1 MNSEQL
7 VDNKVAMNNQE
18 FNNTED
24 EIDLSELLGTLIEAK
39 WLISIIA
46 GMFLVGGVFYALIA
60 TPIYQ
65 ADAVLQIEEKS
76 GGMPGLSDFTEM
88 FPADTAASTEIEI
101 IKSRNIIGKVVDK
114 LDLTLNAT
122 PKYFPVIGKAIARRY
137 SGVGVSESNF
147 GMDNYAWGGEH
158 IQLQRLVLPEGSGGI
173 LLIAGEDQQYT
184 LIDVDGEIL
193 LTGSVGEVVIAKGI
207 EIFVSELVARVGTEF
222 NLNRSSRI
230 NVINNLQAGI
240 KISERG
246 KKTGILRISLDGD
259 NPELIVRVVDVV
271 SNLYLRQNVERMS
284 EEAESGLKFLQQ
296 QLPLIKDE
304 MEAAEIELNSYRTS
318 KSSVN
323 LTLEAQSLLNNVV
336 AIEAKLAELEV
347 KRSDLS
353 KKYTEVHPIMVT
365 LNNQEVK
372 LKEQLGKINT
382 RANSLPKTQ
391 QEILRLSRDVEVA
404 TTIYTQL
411 LNKVQ
416 ELKVA
421 KAGMVG
427 NVRII
432 DTALTAEKPIK
443 PKKSMIVLLSL
454 VLGLFLGIAVAFV
467 RRAMSKGVEDPDS
480 IEKNI
485 GIPVYANV
493 PLSIKQALFD
503 KDVAAGKAKHT
514 ILCEHDSKDQAIEGL
529 RSLRTNLHFALLE
542 AKNNIVMITGPAPG
556 VGKSFVSTN
565 FAHVVAQANQKVLLI
580 DADMRKGHINKEYDI
595 TRGPGLSEL
604 ITGEVD
610 KAVAVRSSG
619 FENVDVLTTGNM
631 PPNPSELLMHENFEK
646 YLSEFSKDYD
656 LVLIDTP
663 PLLAVTDAAVIG
675 RLCGTTFVLLRYGVH
690 SMAEI
695 QAVIK
700 RLRQNSIEP
709 RGFVFNAL
717 QPRKGYGKYGYGK
730 YGYGKY
736 GYGKY
741 GNYNY
746 EYK

>member
-1 MNSEQL
+1 MANEASTTGNTL
-7 VDNKVAMNNQE
+7 NNNQG
-18 FNNTED
+18 FDQSED
-24 EIDLSELLGTLIEAK
+24 EIDLSELIGTLIEAK

-46 GMFLVGGVFYALIA
+46 GLFLVAGVFYALVA

-76 GGMPGLSDFTEM
+76 GGMPGLGDLSDMLTTD
-88 FPADTAASTEIEI
+88 ALAATEIEI
-101 IKSRNIIGKVVDK
+101 IKSRNIIGKAVDK
-114 LDLTLNAT
+114 LNLTINAQ
-122 PKYFPVIGKAIARRY
+122 PDYLPIIGAAIARRH
-137 SGVGVSESNF
+137 SGAEVSS
-147 GMDNYAWGGEH
+147 GMGSYAWGGER
-158 IQLQRLVLPEGSGGI
+158 IQLQRLVLPSYLSKGVV
-173 LLIAGEDQQYT
+173 LTAGEGQQYT
-184 LIDVDGEIL
+184 LTDIDGEAL
-193 LTGSVGEVVIAKGI
+193 LTGSVGEVASGNGVEVFI
-207 EIFVSELVARVGTEF
+207 SELVAREGAEF
-222 NLNRSSRI
+222 NLSQSSRI
-230 NVINNLQAGI
+230 KAINNLQGKI
-240 KISERG
+240 KVSEKG
-246 KKTGILRISLDGD
+246 KKTGILRISLDGED
-259 NPELIVRVVDVV
+259 PVLISRIIDSVA
-271 SNLYLRQNVERMS
+271 NLYLRQNVERMS
-284 EEAESGLKFLQQ
+284 EEAESGLKFLQK

-304 MEAAEIELNSYRTS
+304 MEAAEMELNSYRMS
-318 KSSVN
+318 KSSVD
-323 LTLEAQSLLNNVV
+323 LTLEAQSLLDRIIT
-336 AIEAKLAELEV
+336 IEAQLAELEV
-347 KRSDLS
+347 KRADIS
-353 KKYTEVHPIMVT
+353 KKYTDVHPIMIT
-365 LNNQEVK
+365 LVNHEAK
-372 LKEQLGKINT
+372 LKEQLEKINSK
-382 RANSLPKTQ
+382 AHGLPKTQ
-391 QEILRLSRDVEVA
+391 QEVLRLSRDVEVA

-411 LNKVQ
+411 LNMVQ

-421 KAGMVG
+421 KAGTVG

-443 PKKSMIVLLSL
+443 PKKTMIVLLSL
-454 VLGLFLGIAVAFV
+454 VLGIFLGVAVAFV

-485 GIPVYANV
+485 GIPVYANI
-493 PLSIKQALFD
+493 PLSIKQVLLD
-503 KDVAAGKAKHT
+503 KDIAAGKAKHAM
-514 ILCEHDSKDQAIEGL
+514 LCEHDPKDQAIEGL

-565 FAHVVAQANQKVLLI
+565 FAHVIAQANQKVLLI
-580 DADMRKGHINKEYDI
+580 DADMRKGHINKEYDM
-595 TRGPGLSEL
+595 TRSPGLSEL

-610 KAVAVRSSG
+610 KKTAVRNTG
-619 FENVDVLTTGNM
+619 FENVDVITTGNM
-631 PPNPSELLMHENFEK
+631 PPNPSELLMHANFEK

-695 QAVIK
+695 HAVTK

-730 YGYGKY
+730 YG
-736 GYGKY
+736 
-741 GNYNY
+741 NYNY

>member
-1 MNSEQL
+1 MANEASTTGNTL
-7 VDNKVAMNNQE
+7 NNNQG
-18 FNNTED
+18 FDQSED
-24 EIDLSELLGTLIEAK
+24 EIDLSELIGTLIEAK

-46 GMFLVGGVFYALIA
+46 GLFLVAGVFYALVA

-76 GGMPGLSDFTEM
+76 GGMPGLGDLSDMLATD
-88 FPADTAASTEIEI
+88 ALAATEIEI
-101 IKSRNIIGKVVDK
+101 IKSRNIIGKAVDK
-114 LDLTLNAT
+114 LNLTINAQ
-122 PKYFPVIGKAIARRY
+122 PDYLPIIGAAIARRY
-137 SGVGVSESNF
+137 SGAEVSS
-147 GMDNYAWGGEH
+147 GMGGYAWGGER
-158 IQLQRLVLPEGSGGI
+158 IQLQRLVLPSY
-173 LLIAGEDQQYT
+173 LIEDGVVLVTGKDQQYT
-184 LIDVDGEIL
+184 LTDIDGEAL
-193 LTGSVGEVVIAKGI
+193 LTGSVGEVASTNGV
-207 EIFVSELVARVGTEF
+207 EVFVSELVAREGAEF
-222 NLNRSSRI
+222 NLSQSSRI
-230 NVINNLQAGI
+230 EAINDLKEEI
-240 KISERG
+240 KVSEKG
-246 KKTGILRISLDGD
+246 KKTGILRISLDGED
-259 NPELIVRVVDVV
+259 PALISRIIDSVA
-271 SNLYLRQNVERMS
+271 NLYLRQNVERMS
-284 EEAESGLKFLQQ
+284 EEAESGLKFLQK

-304 MEAAEIELNSYRTS
+304 MEAAEIELNSYRMS
-318 KSSVN
+318 KSSVD
-323 LTLEAQSLLNNVV
+323 LTLEAQSLLERIIT
-336 AIEAKLAELEV
+336 IEAQLAELEV
-347 KRSDLS
+347 KRADIS
-353 KKYTEVHPIMVT
+353 KKYTNVHPIMIT
-365 LNNQEVK
+365 LVNHEAK
-372 LKEQLGKINT
+372 LKEQLEKINS
-382 RANSLPKTQ
+382 RAHGLPKTQ

-421 KAGMVG
+421 KAGTVG

-443 PKKSMIVLLSL
+443 PKKAMIVLLSL
-454 VLGLFLGIAVAFV
+454 VLGIFLGIAVAFV
-467 RRAMSKGVEDPDS
+467 RRAMNKGVEDPDS

-485 GIPVYANV
+485 GIPVYANI
-493 PLSIKQALFD
+493 PLSIKQALLD
-503 KDVAAGKAKHT
+503 KDVAAGKAKHA
-514 ILCEHDSKDQAIEGL
+514 ILCEHDPKDQAIEGL

-565 FAHVVAQANQKVLLI
+565 FAHTIAQSEQRVLLI
-580 DADMRKGHINKEYDI
+580 DADMRKGHINKEYDM
-595 TRGPGLSEL
+595 TRSPGLSEL

-610 KAVAVRSSG
+610 IKSAVRNTG

-646 YLSEFSKDYD
+646 YLGEFSKDYD
-656 LVLIDTP
+656 LILIDTP

-695 QAVIK
+695 HAVTK

-736 GYGKY
+736 G
-741 GNYNY
+741 NYNY

>member
-1 MNSEQL
+1 MANEASTTG
-7 VDNKVAMNNQE
+7 NTINNNQG
-18 FNNTED
+18 FDQSED
-24 EIDLSELLGTLIEAK
+24 EIDLSELIGTLIEAK

-46 GMFLVGGVFYALIA
+46 GVFLVAGVFYALVA

-76 GGMPGLSDFTEM
+76 GGMPGLGDLSDMLTTD
-88 FPADTAASTEIEI
+88 ALAATEIEI
-101 IKSRNIIGKVVDK
+101 IKSRNIIGKAVDK
-114 LDLTLNAT
+114 LNLTINAQ
-122 PKYFPVIGKAIARRY
+122 PDYLPIIGAAIARRH
-137 SGVGVSESNF
+137 SGAEVSS
-147 GMDNYAWGGEH
+147 GMGSYAWGGER
-158 IQLQRLVLPEGSGGI
+158 IQLQRLVLPSYLSKGVV
-173 LLIAGEDQQYT
+173 LTAGEGQQYT
-184 LIDVDGEIL
+184 LTDIDGEAL
-193 LTGSVGEVVIAKGI
+193 LTGSVGEVASTNGI
-207 EIFVSELVARVGTEF
+207 EVFVSELVAREGAEF
-222 NLNRSSRI
+222 NLSQSSRI
-230 NVINNLQAGI
+230 KAINNLQGKI
-240 KISERG
+240 KVSEKG
-246 KKTGILRISLDGD
+246 KKTGILRISLDGED
-259 NPELIVRVVDVV
+259 PALISRIIDSVA
-271 SNLYLRQNVERMS
+271 NLYLRQNVERMS
-284 EEAESGLKFLQQ
+284 EEAESGLKFLQK

-304 MEAAEIELNSYRTS
+304 MEAAEIELNSYRMS
-318 KSSVN
+318 KSSVD
-323 LTLEAQSLLNNVV
+323 LTLEAQSLLERIIT
-336 AIEAKLAELEV
+336 IEAQLAELEV
-347 KRSDLS
+347 KRADIS
-353 KKYTEVHPIMVT
+353 KKYTDVHPIMIT
-365 LNNQEVK
+365 LVNHEAK
-372 LKEQLGKINT
+372 LKEQLEKINS
-382 RANSLPKTQ
+382 RAHGLPKTQ

-421 KAGMVG
+421 KAGTVG

-443 PKKSMIVLLSL
+443 PKKAMIVLLSL
-454 VLGLFLGIAVAFV
+454 VLGIFLGVMVAFV
-467 RRAMSKGVEDPDS
+467 RRAMNKGVEDPDS

-485 GIPVYANV
+485 GIPVYANI
-493 PLSIKQALFD
+493 PLSIKQALLD
-503 KDVAAGKAKHT
+503 KDVAAGKAKHAM
-514 ILCEHDSKDQAIEGL
+514 LCEHDPKDQAIEGL

-565 FAHVVAQANQKVLLI
+565 FVHVIAQANQKVLLI
-580 DADMRKGHINKEYDI
+580 DADMRKGHINKEYDMA
-595 TRGPGLSEL
+595 RSPGLSEL

-610 KAVAVRSSG
+610 KKTAVRNTG
-619 FENVDVLTTGNM
+619 FENVDVITTGNM
-631 PPNPSELLMHENFEK
+631 PPNPSELLMHANFEK

-695 QAVIK
+695 HAVTK

-730 YGYGKY
+730 YG
-736 GYGKY
+736 
-741 GNYNY
+741 NYNY

>member
-1 MNSEQL
+1 MANEASTTGNTL
-7 VDNKVAMNNQE
+7 NNNQG
-18 FNNTED
+18 FDQSED
-24 EIDLSELLGTLIEAK
+24 EIDLSELIGTLIEAK

-46 GMFLVGGVFYALIA
+46 GLFLVAGVFYALVA

-76 GGMPGLSDFTEM
+76 GGMPGLGDLSDMLATD
-88 FPADTAASTEIEI
+88 ALAATEIEI
-101 IKSRNIIGKVVDK
+101 IKSRNIIGKAVDK
-114 LDLTLNAT
+114 LNLTINAQ
-122 PKYFPVIGKAIARRY
+122 PDYLPIIGAAIARRH
-137 SGVGVSESNF
+137 SGAEVSS
-147 GMDNYAWGGEH
+147 GMGSYAWGGER
-158 IQLQRLVLPEGSGGI
+158 IQLKRLVLSSY
-173 LLIAGEDQQYT
+173 LIEDGVVLVTGKDQQYT
-184 LIDVDGEIL
+184 LTGIDGEAL
-193 LTGSVGEVVIAKGI
+193 LTGSVGEVASGNGVEVFI
-207 EIFVSELVARVGTEF
+207 SELVAREGAEF
-222 NLNRSSRI
+222 NLSQSSRI
-230 NVINNLQAGI
+230 KAINNLQGKI
-240 KISERG
+240 KVSEKG
-246 KKTGILRISLDGD
+246 KKTGILRISLDGED
-259 NPELIVRVVDVV
+259 PALISRIIDSVA
-271 SNLYLRQNVERMS
+271 NLYLRQNVERMS
-284 EEAESGLKFLQQ
+284 EEAESGLKFLQK

-304 MEAAEIELNSYRTS
+304 MEAAEIELNSYRMS
-318 KSSVN
+318 KSSVD
-323 LTLEAQSLLNNVV
+323 LTLEAQSLLDRIIT
-336 AIEAKLAELEV
+336 IEAQLAELEV
-347 KRSDLS
+347 KRADIS
-353 KKYTEVHPIMVT
+353 KKYTDVHPIMIT
-365 LNNQEVK
+365 LVNHETK
-372 LKEQLGKINT
+372 LKEQLEKINSK
-382 RANSLPKTQ
+382 AHGLPKTQ
-391 QEILRLSRDVEVA
+391 QEVLRLSRDVEVA

-411 LNKVQ
+411 LNMVQ

-421 KAGMVG
+421 KAGTVG

-443 PKKSMIVLLSL
+443 PKKAMIVLLSL
-454 VLGLFLGIAVAFV
+454 VLGIFLGVMVAFV
-467 RRAMSKGVEDPDS
+467 RRAMNKGVEDPDS

-485 GIPVYANV
+485 GIPVYANI
-493 PLSIKQALFD
+493 PLSIKQALLD
-503 KDVAAGKAKHT
+503 KDVAAGKAKQA
-514 ILCEHDSKDQAIEGL
+514 ILCEHDPKDQAIEGL

-565 FAHVVAQANQKVLLI
+565 FAHTIAQSEQRVLLI
-580 DADMRKGHINKEYDI
+580 DADMRKGHINKEYDM
-595 TRGPGLSEL
+595 TRSPGLSEL

-610 KAVAVRSSG
+610 IKSAVRNTG

-646 YLSEFSKDYD
+646 YLGEFSKDYD

-695 QAVIK
+695 HAVTK

-736 GYGKY
+736 G
-741 GNYNY
+741 NYNY

>member
-1 MNSEQL
+1 MANEVSATS
-7 VDNKVAMNNQE
+7 NTINNNQG
-18 FNNTED
+18 FDQSED
-24 EIDLSELLGTLIEAK
+24 EIDLSELIGTLIEAK

-46 GMFLVGGVFYALIA
+46 GVFLVAGVFYALVA

-76 GGMPGLSDFTEM
+76 GGMPGLGDLSDMLTTD
-88 FPADTAASTEIEI
+88 ALAATEIEI
-101 IKSRNIIGKVVDK
+101 IKSRNIIGKAVDK
-114 LDLTLNAT
+114 LNLTINAQ
-122 PKYFPVIGKAIARRY
+122 PDYLPIIGAAIARRH
-137 SGVGVSESNF
+137 SGAEVSS
-147 GMDNYAWGGEH
+147 GMGGYAWGGER
-158 IQLQRLVLPEGSGGI
+158 IQLQRLVLPSY
-173 LLIAGEDQQYT
+173 LIEDGVVLVTGKGQQYT
-184 LIDVDGEIL
+184 LTDIDGEAL
-193 LTGSVGEVVIAKGI
+193 LTGGVGEVASANGV
-207 EIFVSELVARVGTEF
+207 EVFVSELVAREGTEF
-222 NLNRSSRI
+222 NLSQSSRI
-230 NVINNLQAGI
+230 EAINDLQEEI
-240 KISERG
+240 KVSEKG
-246 KKTGILRISLDGD
+246 KKTGILRISLDGED
-259 NPELIVRVVDVV
+259 PALISRIIDSVA
-271 SNLYLRQNVERMS
+271 NLYLRQNVERMS
-284 EEAESGLKFLQQ
+284 EEAESGLKFLQR

-304 MEAAEIELNSYRTS
+304 MEAAEIELNSYRMS
-318 KSSVN
+318 KSSVD
-323 LTLEAQSLLNNVV
+323 LTLEAQSLLDRIIT
-336 AIEAKLAELEV
+336 IEGQLAELEV
-347 KRSDLS
+347 KRADIS
-353 KKYTEVHPIMVT
+353 KKYTDVHPIMIT
-365 LNNQEVK
+365 LVNHEDK
-372 LKEQLGKINT
+372 LKEQLEKINS
-382 RANSLPKTQ
+382 RAHGLPKTQ
-391 QEILRLSRDVEVA
+391 QEVLRLSRDVEVA

-421 KAGMVG
+421 KAGTVG

-432 DTALTAEKPIK
+432 DTALTAQKPIK
-443 PKKSMIVLLSL
+443 PKKVMIVLLSL
-454 VLGLFLGIAVAFV
+454 VLGIFLGVAVAFV
-467 RRAMSKGVEDPDS
+467 RRAMNKGVEDPDS

-485 GIPVYANV
+485 GIPVYANI
-493 PLSIKQALFD
+493 PLSIKQVLLD
-503 KDVAAGKAKHT
+503 KDVADGKTKHT
-514 ILCEHDSKDQAIEGL
+514 ILCEHDPKDQAIEGL

-565 FAHVVAQANQKVLLI
+565 FAHTIAQSGQRVLLI
-580 DADMRKGHINKEYDI
+580 DADMRKGHINKEYDM
-595 TRGPGLSEL
+595 TRSPGLSEL
-604 ITGEVD
+604 ITEEAD
-610 KAVAVRSSG
+610 KKIAVRNTG

-646 YLSEFSKDYD
+646 YLGEFSKDYD

-695 QAVIK
+695 HAVTK

-736 GYGKY
+736 G
-741 GNYNY
+741 NYNY

>member
-1 MNSEQL
+1 MANEASTTGNTL
-7 VDNKVAMNNQE
+7 NNNQG
-18 FNNTED
+18 FDQSED
-24 EIDLSELLGTLIEAK
+24 EIDLSELIGTLIEAK

-46 GMFLVGGVFYALIA
+46 GLFLVAGVFYALVA

-76 GGMPGLSDFTEM
+76 GGMPGLGDLSDMLATD
-88 FPADTAASTEIEI
+88 ALAATEIEI
-101 IKSRNIIGKVVDK
+101 IKSRNIIGKAVDK
-114 LDLTLNAT
+114 LNLTINAQ
-122 PKYFPVIGKAIARRY
+122 PDYLPIIGAAIARRH
-137 SGVGVSESNF
+137 SGAEVSS
-147 GMDNYAWGGEH
+147 GMGSYAWGGER
-158 IQLQRLVLPEGSGGI
+158 IQLKRLVLSSY
-173 LLIAGEDQQYT
+173 LIEDGVVLVTGKDQQYT
-184 LIDVDGEIL
+184 LTGIDGEAL
-193 LTGSVGEVVIAKGI
+193 LTGSVGEVASGNGVEVFI
-207 EIFVSELVARVGTEF
+207 SELVAREGVEF
-222 NLNRSSRI
+222 NLRQSSRI
-230 NVINNLQAGI
+230 KAINNLQEEI
-240 KISERG
+240 KVSEKG
-246 KKTGILRISLDGD
+246 KKTGILRISLDGED
-259 NPELIVRVVDVV
+259 PALISRIIDSVA
-271 SNLYLRQNVERMS
+271 NLYLRQNVERMS
-284 EEAESGLKFLQQ
+284 EEAESGLKFLQK

-304 MEAAEIELNSYRTS
+304 MEAAEIELNSYRMS
-318 KSSVN
+318 KSSVD
-323 LTLEAQSLLNNVV
+323 LTLEAQSLLDRIIT
-336 AIEAKLAELEV
+336 IEAQLAELEV
-347 KRSDLS
+347 KRADIS
-353 KKYTEVHPIMVT
+353 KKYTNVHPIMIT
-365 LNNQEVK
+365 LVNHEAK
-372 LKEQLGKINT
+372 LKEQLEKINS
-382 RANSLPKTQ
+382 RAHGLPKTQ

-421 KAGMVG
+421 KAGTVG

-443 PKKSMIVLLSL
+443 PKKAMIVLLSL
-454 VLGLFLGIAVAFV
+454 VLGIFLGIAVAFV
-467 RRAMSKGVEDPDS
+467 RRAMNKGVEDPDS

-485 GIPVYANV
+485 GIPVYANI
-493 PLSIKQALFD
+493 PLSIKQALLD
-503 KDVAAGKAKHT
+503 KDVAAGKAKHA
-514 ILCEHDSKDQAIEGL
+514 ILCEHDPKDQAIEGL

-565 FAHVVAQANQKVLLI
+565 FAHTIAQSEQRVLLI
-580 DADMRKGHINKEYDI
+580 DADMRKGHINKEYDM
-595 TRGPGLSEL
+595 TRSPGLSEL

-610 KAVAVRSSG
+610 IKSAVRNTG

-646 YLSEFSKDYD
+646 YLGEFSKDYD

-695 QAVIK
+695 HAVTK

-736 GYGKY
+736 G
-741 GNYNY
+741 NYNY

>member
-1 MNSEQL
+1 MANEASTTGNTL
-7 VDNKVAMNNQE
+7 NNNQG
-18 FNNTED
+18 FDQSED
-24 EIDLSELLGTLIEAK
+24 EIDLSELIGTLIEAK

-46 GMFLVGGVFYALIA
+46 GVFLVAGVFYALVA

-76 GGMPGLSDFTEM
+76 GGMPGLGDLSDMLATD
-88 FPADTAASTEIEI
+88 ALAATEIEI
-101 IKSRNIIGKVVDK
+101 IKSRNIIGKAVDK
-114 LDLTLNAT
+114 LNLTINAQ
-122 PKYFPVIGKAIARRY
+122 PDYLPIIGAAIARQH
-137 SGVGVSESNF
+137 SGAEVSP
-147 GMDNYAWGGEH
+147 GMGSYARGGER
-158 IQLQRLVLPEGSGGI
+158 IQLKRLVLSSY
-173 LLIAGEDQQYT
+173 LIEDGVVLVTGKDQQYT
-184 LIDVDGEIL
+184 LTDIDGEIL
-193 LTGSVGEVVIAKGI
+193 LTGGVGEVASGNGVEVFI
-207 EIFVSELVARVGTEF
+207 SELVAREGVEF
-222 NLNRSSRI
+222 NLNQISRI
-230 NVINNLQAGI
+230 EAINDLQEEI
-240 KISERG
+240 KVSEKG
-246 KKTGILRISLDGD
+246 KKTGILRISLDGED
-259 NPELIVRVVDVV
+259 PALISRIIDSVA
-271 SNLYLRQNVERMS
+271 NLYLRQNVERMS
-284 EEAESGLKFLQQ
+284 EEAESGLKFLQK

-304 MEAAEIELNSYRTS
+304 MEAAEIELNSYRMS
-318 KSSVN
+318 KSSVD
-323 LTLEAQSLLNNVV
+323 LTLEAQSLLDRIIT
-336 AIEAKLAELEV
+336 IEAQLAELEV
-347 KRSDLS
+347 KRADIS
-353 KKYTEVHPIMVT
+353 KKYTDVHPIMIT
-365 LNNQEVK
+365 LVNHEAK
-372 LKEQLGKINT
+372 LKEQLEKINS
-382 RANSLPKTQ
+382 RAHGLPKTQ

-421 KAGMVG
+421 KAGTVG

-443 PKKSMIVLLSL
+443 PKKAMIVLLSL
-454 VLGLFLGIAVAFV
+454 VLGIFLGIAVAFV
-467 RRAMSKGVEDPDS
+467 RRAMNKGVEDPDS

-485 GIPVYANV
+485 GIPVYANI
-493 PLSIKQALFD
+493 PLSIKQALLD

-514 ILCEHDSKDQAIEGL
+514 ILCEHDPKDQAIEGL

-565 FAHVVAQANQKVLLI
+565 FAHTIAQSEQRVLLI
-580 DADMRKGHINKEYDI
+580 DADMRKGHINKEYDM
-595 TRGPGLSEL
+595 TRSPGLSEL

-610 KAVAVRSSG
+610 IKSAVRNTG

-646 YLSEFSKDYD
+646 YLGEFSKDYD

-695 QAVIK
+695 HAVTK

-730 YGYGKY
+730 YG
-736 GYGKY
+736 
-741 GNYNY
+741 NYNY

>member
-619 FENVDVLTTGNM
+619 FENVDVLTSGNM

-695 QAVIK
+695 QAVTK

-736 GYGKY
+736 G
-741 GNYNY
+741 NYNY

>member
-1 MNSEQL
+1 MSNEQL
-7 VDNKVAMNNQE
+7 VDDKVAMNNQV
-18 FNNTED
+18 FSGAED

-46 GMFLVGGVFYALIA
+46 GVFLVGGVFYALIA

-65 ADAVLQIEEKS
+65 ADAILQIEEKS
-76 GGMPGLSDFTEM
+76 GGMPGLGDLSDMLTT
-88 FPADTAASTEIEI
+88 DTLAATEIEI
-101 IKSRNIIGKVVDK
+101 IKSRNIIGKAVDK
-114 LDLTLNAT
+114 LNLTLEAN
-122 PKYFPVIGKAIARRY
+122 PDYLPIIGKAIARRH
-137 SGVGVSESNF
+137 SGAGVAESSF
-147 GMDNYAWGGEH
+147 GMDSYAWGGER
-158 IQLQRLVLPEGSGGI
+158 IQLQRLVLPSYLSEDGVV
-173 LLIAGEDQQYT
+173 LIAGEGQQYT
-184 LIDVDGEIL
+184 LTAIDGEAL
-193 LTGSVGEVVIAKGI
+193 LSGKVGEVVSANGVELFI
-207 EIFVSELVARVGTEF
+207 SELVARVGTEF
-222 NLNRSSRI
+222 NLNQSSRI
-230 NVINNLQAGI
+230 KAINDLQKGI

-259 NPELIVRVVDVV
+259 NPKLIARVVDMV
-271 SNLYLRQNVERMS
+271 SSLYLRQNVERMS
-284 EEAESGLKFLQQ
+284 EEAESGLEFLQQ

-318 KSSVN
+318 KSSVD
-323 LTLEAQSLLNNVV
+323 LTLEAQSLLNKVV
-336 AIEAKLAELEV
+336 TIETQLAELEV
-347 KRSDLS
+347 KLSDLS
-353 KKYTEVHPIMVT
+353 NKYTEAHPIMMT
-365 LNNQEVK
+365 LSNQEAK
-372 LKEQLGKINT
+372 LKEQLEQINIK
-382 RANSLPKTQ
+382 AHGLPKTQ

-421 KAGMVG
+421 KAGTVG

-443 PKKSMIVLLSL
+443 PKKAMIVLLSL

-467 RRAMSKGVEDPDS
+467 RRAMNKGVEDPDA
-480 IEKNI
+480 IEKNV
-485 GIPVYANV
+485 GIPVYANI
-493 PLSIKQALFD
+493 PLSIKQALLD

-529 RSLRTNLHFALLE
+529 RSLRTNLHFALIE

-580 DADMRKGHINKEYDI
+580 DADMRKGHINKEYDM
-595 TRGPGLSEL
+595 TRSPGLSEL
-604 ITGEVD
+604 ITGEVN
-610 KAVAVRSSG
+610 KETAVRNSG
-619 FENVDVLTTGNM
+619 FENVDILTTGNL

-646 YLSEFSKDYD
+646 YLGEFSKDYD
-656 LVLIDTP
+656 LILIDTP

-695 QAVIK
+695 QAVTK

-717 QPRKGYGKYGYGK
+717 QARKGYGKYGYGK
-730 YGYGKY
+730 YGS
-736 GYGKY
+736 
-741 GNYNY
+741 YNY

>member
-1 MNSEQL
+1 MANEASTTGNTL
-7 VDNKVAMNNQE
+7 NNNQG
-18 FNNTED
+18 FDQSED
-24 EIDLSELLGTLIEAK
+24 EIDLSELIGTLIEAK

-46 GMFLVGGVFYALIA
+46 GLFLVAGVFYALVA

-76 GGMPGLSDFTEM
+76 GGMPGLGDLSDMLATD
-88 FPADTAASTEIEI
+88 ALAATEIEI
-101 IKSRNIIGKVVDK
+101 IKSRNIIGKAVDK
-114 LDLTLNAT
+114 LNLTINAQ
-122 PKYFPVIGKAIARRY
+122 PDYLPIIGAAIARRH
-137 SGVGVSESNF
+137 SGAEVSS
-147 GMDNYAWGGEH
+147 GMGSYAWGGER
-158 IQLQRLVLPEGSGGI
+158 IQLKRLVLSSY
-173 LLIAGEDQQYT
+173 LIEDGVVLVTGKDQQYT
-184 LIDVDGEIL
+184 LTGIDGEAL
-193 LTGSVGEVVIAKGI
+193 LTGSVGEVASGNGVEVFI
-207 EIFVSELVARVGTEF
+207 SELVAREGVEF
-222 NLNRSSRI
+222 NLNQISRI
-230 NVINNLQAGI
+230 EAINDLQEEI
-240 KISERG
+240 KVSEKG
-246 KKTGILRISLDGD
+246 KKTGILRISLDGED
-259 NPELIVRVVDVV
+259 PALISRIIDSVA
-271 SNLYLRQNVERMS
+271 NLYLRQNVERMS
-284 EEAESGLKFLQQ
+284 EEAESGLKFLQR

-304 MEAAEIELNSYRTS
+304 MEAAEIELNSYRMS
-318 KSSVN
+318 KSSVD
-323 LTLEAQSLLNNVV
+323 LTLEAQSLLDRIIT
-336 AIEAKLAELEV
+336 IEAQLAELEV
-347 KRSDLS
+347 KRADIS
-353 KKYTEVHPIMVT
+353 KKYTDVHPIMIT
-365 LNNQEVK
+365 LVNHEAK
-372 LKEQLGKINT
+372 LKEQLEKINS
-382 RANSLPKTQ
+382 RAHGLPKTQ

-421 KAGMVG
+421 KAGTVG

-443 PKKSMIVLLSL
+443 PKKAMIVLLSL
-454 VLGLFLGIAVAFV
+454 VLGIFLGIAVAFV
-467 RRAMSKGVEDPDS
+467 RRAMNKGVEDPDS

-485 GIPVYANV
+485 GIPVYANI
-493 PLSIKQALFD
+493 PLSIKQALLD

-514 ILCEHDSKDQAIEGL
+514 ILCEHDPKDQAIEGL

-565 FAHVVAQANQKVLLI
+565 FAHTIAQSEQRVLLI
-580 DADMRKGHINKEYDI
+580 DADMRKGHINKEYDM
-595 TRGPGLSEL
+595 TRSPGLSEL

-610 KAVAVRSSG
+610 IKSAVRNTG

-646 YLSEFSKDYD
+646 YLGEFSKDYD

-695 QAVIK
+695 HAVTK

-736 GYGKY
+736 G
-741 GNYNY
+741 NYNY

>member
-1 MNSEQL
+1 MANEVSATS
-7 VDNKVAMNNQE
+7 NTINNNQG
-18 FNNTED
+18 FDQSED
-24 EIDLSELLGTLIEAK
+24 EIDLSELIGTLIEAK

-46 GMFLVGGVFYALIA
+46 GVFLVAGVFYALVA

-76 GGMPGLSDFTEM
+76 GGMPGLGDLSDMLTT
-88 FPADTAASTEIEI
+88 DTLAATEIEI
-101 IKSRNIIGKVVDK
+101 IKSRNIIGKAVDN
-114 LDLTLNAT
+114 LNLTLKAS
-122 PKYFPVIGKAIARRY
+122 PDYLPIIGKAIARRH
-137 SGVGVSESNF
+137 SGAGVAESSF
-147 GMDNYAWGGEH
+147 GMGGYAWGGER
-158 IQLQRLVLPEGSGGI
+158 IQLQRLVLPSYLREDGVV
-173 LLIAGEDQQYT
+173 LIAGEDQQYT
-184 LIDVDGEIL
+184 LTAIDGEVL
-193 LTGSVGEVVIAKGI
+193 LTGKVGEVVSTKGV
-207 EIFVSELVARVGTEF
+207 EVFVSELVARVDTKF
-222 NLNRSSRI
+222 NLNQSSRI
-230 NVINNLQAGI
+230 KAINDLQKDI
-240 KISERG
+240 SISERG

-259 NPELIVRVVDVV
+259 NPELIVRIVDTV
-271 SNLYLRQNVERMS
+271 SGLYLRQNVERMS
-284 EEAESGLKFLQQ
+284 EEAESGLKFLQE

-318 KSSVN
+318 KSSVD
-323 LTLEAQSLLNNVV
+323 LTLEAQSLLNKVV
-336 AIEAKLAELEV
+336 TIETQLAGLEV

-353 KKYTEVHPIMVT
+353 KKYTEAHPIMMT
-365 LNNQEVK
+365 LSNQEAK
-372 LKEQLGKINT
+372 LKEQLEQINT
-382 RANSLPKTQ
+382 KAHGLPKTQ

-421 KAGMVG
+421 KAGTVG

-443 PKKSMIVLLSL
+443 PKKAMIVLLSL

-467 RRAMSKGVEDPDS
+467 RRAMNKGVEDPDA

-493 PLSIKQALFD
+493 PLSVKQALLD
-503 KDVAAGKAKHT
+503 KDVAAGKAKHAV
-514 ILCEHDSKDQAIEGL
+514 LCEHDSKDQAIEGL

-580 DADMRKGHINKEYDI
+580 DADLRKGHINKEYDM

-604 ITGEVD
+604 IIGEID
-610 KAVAVRSSG
+610 KATAVRSSG
-619 FENVDVLTTGNM
+619 FENVDVLTTGDL

-646 YLSEFSKDYD
+646 YLGEFSKDYD

-663 PLLAVTDAAVIG
+663 PLLAVTDAAVVG

-695 QAVIK
+695 QAVTK

-736 GYGKY
+736 G
-741 GNYNY
+741 NYNY

>member
-1 MNSEQL
+1 MANEASTTGNTL
-7 VDNKVAMNNQE
+7 NNNQG
-18 FNNTED
+18 FDQSED
-24 EIDLSELLGTLIEAK
+24 EIDLSELIGTLIEAK

-46 GMFLVGGVFYALIA
+46 GLFLVAGVFYALVA

-76 GGMPGLSDFTEM
+76 GGMPGLGDLSDMLATD
-88 FPADTAASTEIEI
+88 ALAATEIEI
-101 IKSRNIIGKVVDK
+101 IKSRNIIGKAVDK
-114 LDLTLNAT
+114 LNLTINAQ
-122 PKYFPVIGKAIARRY
+122 PDYLPIIGAAIARRH
-137 SGVGVSESNF
+137 SGAEVSS
-147 GMDNYAWGGEH
+147 GMGSYAWGGER
-158 IQLQRLVLPEGSGGI
+158 IQLKRLVLSSY
-173 LLIAGEDQQYT
+173 LIEDGVVLVTGKDQQYT
-184 LIDVDGEIL
+184 LTGIDGEAL
-193 LTGSVGEVVIAKGI
+193 LTGSVGEVASGNGVEVFI
-207 EIFVSELVARVGTEF
+207 SELVAREGVEF
-222 NLNRSSRI
+222 NLRQSSRI
-230 NVINNLQAGI
+230 KAINNLQEEI
-240 KISERG
+240 KVSEKG
-246 KKTGILRISLDGD
+246 KKTGILRISLDGED
-259 NPELIVRVVDVV
+259 PALISRIIDSVA
-271 SNLYLRQNVERMS
+271 NLYLRQNVERMS
-284 EEAESGLKFLQQ
+284 EEAESGLKFLQK

-304 MEAAEIELNSYRTS
+304 MEAAEIELNSYRMS
-318 KSSVN
+318 KSSVD
-323 LTLEAQSLLNNVV
+323 LTLEAQSLLDRIIT
-336 AIEAKLAELEV
+336 IEAQLAELEV
-347 KRSDLS
+347 KRADIS
-353 KKYTEVHPIMVT
+353 KKYTDVHPIMIT
-365 LNNQEVK
+365 LVNHEAK
-372 LKEQLGKINT
+372 LKEQLEKINS
-382 RANSLPKTQ
+382 RAHGLPKTQ

-421 KAGMVG
+421 KAGTVG

-443 PKKSMIVLLSL
+443 PKKAMIVLLSL
-454 VLGLFLGIAVAFV
+454 VLGIFLGIAVAFV
-467 RRAMSKGVEDPDS
+467 RRAMNKGVEDPDS

-485 GIPVYANV
+485 GIPVYANI
-493 PLSIKQALFD
+493 PLSIKQALLD
-503 KDVAAGKAKHT
+503 KDVAAGKAKHA
-514 ILCEHDSKDQAIEGL
+514 ILCEHDPKDQAIEGL

-565 FAHVVAQANQKVLLI
+565 FAHTIAQSEQRVLLI
-580 DADMRKGHINKEYDI
+580 DADMRKGHINKEYDM
-595 TRGPGLSEL
+595 TRSPGLSEL

-610 KAVAVRSSG
+610 IKSAVRNTG

-646 YLSEFSKDYD
+646 YLGEFSKDYD

-695 QAVIK
+695 HAVTK

-730 YGYGKY
+730 YG
-736 GYGKY
+736 
-741 GNYNY
+741 NYNY

>member
-1 MNSEQL
+1 MANEVSATS
-7 VDNKVAMNNQE
+7 NTINNNQG
-18 FNNTED
+18 FDQSED
-24 EIDLSELLGTLIEAK
+24 EIDLSELIGTLIEAK

-46 GMFLVGGVFYALIA
+46 GVFLVAGVFYALVA

-76 GGMPGLSDFTEM
+76 GGMPGLGDLSDMLTT
-88 FPADTAASTEIEI
+88 DTLAATEIEI
-101 IKSRNIIGKVVDK
+101 IKSRNIIGKAVDN
-114 LDLTLNAT
+114 LNLTLKAS
-122 PKYFPVIGKAIARRY
+122 PDYLPIIGKAIARRH
-137 SGVGVSESNF
+137 SGAGVAESSF
-147 GMDNYAWGGEH
+147 GMGGYAWGGER
-158 IQLQRLVLPEGSGGI
+158 IQLQRLVLPSYLREDGVV
-173 LLIAGEDQQYT
+173 LIAGEDQQYT
-184 LIDVDGEIL
+184 LTAIDGEVL
-193 LTGSVGEVVIAKGI
+193 LTGKVGEVVSTKGV
-207 EIFVSELVARVGTEF
+207 EVFVSELVARVDTKF
-222 NLNRSSRI
+222 NLNQSSRI
-230 NVINNLQAGI
+230 KAINDLQKDI
-240 KISERG
+240 SISERG

-259 NPELIVRVVDVV
+259 NPELIVRIVDTV
-271 SNLYLRQNVERMS
+271 SGLYLRQNVERMS
-284 EEAESGLKFLQQ
+284 EEAESGLKFLQE

-318 KSSVN
+318 KSSVD
-323 LTLEAQSLLNNVV
+323 LTLEAQSLLNKVV
-336 AIEAKLAELEV
+336 TIETQLAGLEV

-353 KKYTEVHPIMVT
+353 KKYTEAHPIMMT
-365 LNNQEVK
+365 LSNQEAK
-372 LKEQLGKINT
+372 LKEQLEQINT
-382 RANSLPKTQ
+382 KAHGLPKTQ

-421 KAGMVG
+421 KAGTVG

-443 PKKSMIVLLSL
+443 PKKAMIVLLSL

-467 RRAMSKGVEDPDS
+467 RRAMNKGVEDPDA

-493 PLSIKQALFD
+493 PLSVKQALLD
-503 KDVAAGKAKHT
+503 KDVAAGKAKHAV
-514 ILCEHDSKDQAIEGL
+514 LCEHDSKDQAIEGL

-580 DADMRKGHINKEYDI
+580 DADLRKGHINKEYDM

-604 ITGEVD
+604 IIGEID
-610 KAVAVRSSG
+610 KATAVRSSG
-619 FENVDVLTTGNM
+619 FENVDVLTTGDL

-646 YLSEFSKDYD
+646 YLGEFSKDYD

-663 PLLAVTDAAVIG
+663 PLLAVTDAAVVG

-695 QAVIK
+695 QAVTK

-730 YGYGKY
+730 YG
-736 GYGKY
+736 
-741 GNYNY
+741 NYNY

>member
-1 MNSEQL
+1 MNNDQL
-7 VDNKVAMNNQE
+7 VDDKVAMNNQVFSGAE
-18 FNNTED
+18 NEV
-24 EIDLSELLGTLIEAK
+24 DLSELLGTLIEAK

-46 GMFLVGGVFYALIA
+46 GVFLVGGVFYALIA

-76 GGMPGLSDFTEM
+76 GGMPGLGDLSDMLTT
-88 FPADTAASTEIEI
+88 DTLAATEIEI
-101 IKSRNIIGKVVDK
+101 IKSRNIIGKAVDK
-114 LDLTLNAT
+114 LNLTLKAS
-122 PKYFPVIGKAIARRY
+122 PEYFPIIGKAIARRH
-137 SGVGVSESNF
+137 SGTGVAESSF
-147 GMDNYAWGGEH
+147 GMGSYAWGGER
-158 IQLQRLVLPEGSGGI
+158 IQLQRLVLSSYLSEDGVV
-173 LLIAGEDQQYT
+173 LIAGEGQQYT
-184 LIDVDGEIL
+184 LMDINGEVL
-193 LTGSVGEVVIAKGI
+193 LTGKVGEVVSAKGV
-207 EIFVSELVARVGTEF
+207 EVFVSELVARVGTEF
-222 NLNRSSRI
+222 NLNQSSRI
-230 NVINNLQAGI
+230 KAINDLQEDI
-240 KISERG
+240 RISERG

-259 NPELIVRVVDVV
+259 SPDLIASVVDTV
-271 SNLYLRQNVERMS
+271 SSLYLRQNVERMS
-284 EEAESGLKFLQQ
+284 EEAESGLKFLQK

-318 KSSVN
+318 KSSVD
-323 LTLEAQSLLNNVV
+323 LTLEAQSLLNKVV
-336 AIEAKLAELEV
+336 TIETQLAELEV

-353 KKYTEVHPIMVT
+353 KKYTEVHPIMMT
-365 LNNQEVK
+365 LSNQESK
-372 LKEQLGKINT
+372 LKEQLEQINT
-382 RANSLPKTQ
+382 KAHDLPKTQ

-421 KAGMVG
+421 RAGTVG

-432 DTALTAEKPIK
+432 DTALTAEDPIK
-443 PKKSMIVLLSL
+443 PKKAMIVLLSL
-454 VLGLFLGIAVAFV
+454 VLGLFLGITVAFV
-467 RRAMSKGVEDPDS
+467 RRSMNKGVEDPDA

-493 PLSIKQALFD
+493 PLSIRQELLD
-503 KDVAAGKAKHT
+503 KDVAAGNAKHT
-514 ILCEHDSKDQAIEGL
+514 ILCEHDPKDQAIEGL

-565 FAHVVAQANQKVLLI
+565 FAHVVAQAGQKVLLI
-580 DADMRKGHINKEYDI
+580 DADMRKGHINKEYDM

-604 ITGEVD
+604 IIGEVD
-610 KAVAVRSSG
+610 KATAVRKSG
-619 FENVDVLTTGNM
+619 FENVDVLTTGDL

-646 YLSEFSKDYD
+646 YLGEFSKDYD

-695 QAVIK
+695 QAVTK
-700 RLRQNSIEP
+700 RLRQNNIEP

-717 QPRKGYGKYGYGK
+717 QAHK
-730 YGYGKY
+730 GYGKY

>member
-1 MNSEQL
+1 MANEASTTGNTL
-7 VDNKVAMNNQE
+7 NNNQG
-18 FNNTED
+18 FDQSED
-24 EIDLSELLGTLIEAK
+24 EIDLSELIGTLIEAK

-46 GMFLVGGVFYALIA
+46 GLFLVAGVFYALVA

-76 GGMPGLSDFTEM
+76 GGMPGLGDLSDMLATD
-88 FPADTAASTEIEI
+88 ALAATEIEI
-101 IKSRNIIGKVVDK
+101 IKSRNIIGKAVDK
-114 LDLTLNAT
+114 LNLTINAQ
-122 PKYFPVIGKAIARRY
+122 PDYLPIIGAAIARRH
-137 SGVGVSESNF
+137 SGAEVSS
-147 GMDNYAWGGEH
+147 GMGSYAWGGER
-158 IQLQRLVLPEGSGGI
+158 IQLKRLVLSSY
-173 LLIAGEDQQYT
+173 LIEDGVVLVTGKDQQYT
-184 LIDVDGEIL
+184 LTGIDGEAL
-193 LTGSVGEVVIAKGI
+193 LTGSVGEVASGNGVEVFI
-207 EIFVSELVARVGTEF
+207 SELVAREGVEF
-222 NLNRSSRI
+222 NLRQSSRI
-230 NVINNLQAGI
+230 KAINNLQEEI
-240 KISERG
+240 KVSEKG
-246 KKTGILRISLDGD
+246 KKTGILRISLDGED
-259 NPELIVRVVDVV
+259 PALISRIIDSVA
-271 SNLYLRQNVERMS
+271 NLYLRQNVERMS
-284 EEAESGLKFLQQ
+284 EEAESGLKFLQR

-304 MEAAEIELNSYRTS
+304 MEAAEIELNSYRMS
-318 KSSVN
+318 KSSVD
-323 LTLEAQSLLNNVV
+323 LTLEAQSLLDRIIT
-336 AIEAKLAELEV
+336 IEAQLAELEV
-347 KRSDLS
+347 KRADIS
-353 KKYTEVHPIMVT
+353 KKYTDVHPIMIT
-365 LNNQEVK
+365 LVNHEAK
-372 LKEQLGKINT
+372 LKEQLEKINS
-382 RANSLPKTQ
+382 RAHGLPKTQ

-421 KAGMVG
+421 KAGTVG

-443 PKKSMIVLLSL
+443 PKKAMIVLLSL
-454 VLGLFLGIAVAFV
+454 VLGIFLGIAVAFV
-467 RRAMSKGVEDPDS
+467 RRAMNKGVEDPDS

-485 GIPVYANV
+485 GIPVYANI
-493 PLSIKQALFD
+493 PLSIKQALLD

-514 ILCEHDSKDQAIEGL
+514 ILCEHDPKDQAIEGL

-565 FAHVVAQANQKVLLI
+565 FAHTIAQSEQRVLLI
-580 DADMRKGHINKEYDI
+580 DADMRKGHINKEYDM
-595 TRGPGLSEL
+595 TRSPGLSEL

-610 KAVAVRSSG
+610 IKSAVRNTG

-646 YLSEFSKDYD
+646 YLGEFSKDYD

-695 QAVIK
+695 HAVTK

-730 YGYGKY
+730 YG
-736 GYGKY
+736 
-741 GNYNY
+741 NYNY

>member
-1 MNSEQL
+1 MANEASTTGNTL
-7 VDNKVAMNNQE
+7 NNNQG
-18 FNNTED
+18 FDQSED
-24 EIDLSELLGTLIEAK
+24 EIDLSELIGTLIEAK

-46 GMFLVGGVFYALIA
+46 GVFLVAGVFYALVA

-76 GGMPGLSDFTEM
+76 GGMPGLGDLSDMLTTD
-88 FPADTAASTEIEI
+88 ALAATEIEI
-101 IKSRNIIGKVVDK
+101 IKSRNIIGKAVDK
-114 LDLTLNAT
+114 LNLTINAQ
-122 PKYFPVIGKAIARRY
+122 PDYLPIIGAAIARRY
-137 SGVGVSESNF
+137 SGAEVSS
-147 GMDNYAWGGEH
+147 GMGSYAWGGER
-158 IQLQRLVLPEGSGGI
+158 IQLQRLVLPSYLSKGVV
-173 LLIAGEDQQYT
+173 LTAGEGQQYT
-184 LIDVDGEIL
+184 LTDIDGEAL
-193 LTGSVGEVVIAKGI
+193 LTGSVGEVASGNGVEVFI
-207 EIFVSELVARVGTEF
+207 SELVAREGAEF
-222 NLNRSSRI
+222 NLSQSSRI
-230 NVINNLQAGI
+230 KAINNLQGKI
-240 KISERG
+240 KVSEKG
-246 KKTGILRISLDGD
+246 KKTGILRISLDGED
-259 NPELIVRVVDVV
+259 PVLISRIIDSVA
-271 SNLYLRQNVERMS
+271 NLYLRQNVERMS
-284 EEAESGLKFLQQ
+284 EEAESGLKFLQK

-304 MEAAEIELNSYRTS
+304 MEAAEMELNSYRMS
-318 KSSVN
+318 KSSVD
-323 LTLEAQSLLNNVV
+323 LTLEAQSLLDRIIT
-336 AIEAKLAELEV
+336 IEAQLAELEV
-347 KRSDLS
+347 KRADIS
-353 KKYTEVHPIMVT
+353 KKYTDVHPIMIT
-365 LNNQEVK
+365 LVNHEAK
-372 LKEQLGKINT
+372 LKEQLEKINSK
-382 RANSLPKTQ
+382 AHGLPKTQ
-391 QEILRLSRDVEVA
+391 QEVLRLSRDVEVA

-411 LNKVQ
+411 LNMVQ

-421 KAGMVG
+421 KAGTVG

-443 PKKSMIVLLSL
+443 PKKAMIVLLSL
-454 VLGLFLGIAVAFV
+454 VLGIFLGVAVAFV

-485 GIPVYANV
+485 GIPVYANI
-493 PLSIKQALFD
+493 PLSIKQVLLD
-503 KDVAAGKAKHT
+503 KDIAAGKAKHAM
-514 ILCEHDSKDQAIEGL
+514 LCEHDPKDQAIEGL

-565 FAHVVAQANQKVLLI
+565 FAHVIAQANQKVLLI
-580 DADMRKGHINKEYDI
+580 DADMRKGHINKEYDM
-595 TRGPGLSEL
+595 TRDPGLSEL
-604 ITGEVD
+604 IIGEVD
-610 KAVAVRSSG
+610 KATAVRDSG
-619 FENVDVLTTGNM
+619 FENVDILTTGNL

-646 YLSEFSKDYD
+646 YLAEFSKDYD

-695 QAVIK
+695 HAVTK

-736 GYGKY
+736 G
-741 GNYNY
+741 NYNY

>member
-1 MNSEQL
+1 MANEASTTGNTL
-7 VDNKVAMNNQE
+7 NNNQG
-18 FNNTED
+18 FDQSED
-24 EIDLSELLGTLIEAK
+24 EIDLSELIGTLIEAK

-46 GMFLVGGVFYALIA
+46 GVFLVVGVFYALVA

-76 GGMPGLSDFTEM
+76 GGMPGLGDLSDMLATD
-88 FPADTAASTEIEI
+88 ALAATEIEI
-101 IKSRNIIGKVVDK
+101 IKSRNIIGKAVDK
-114 LDLTLNAT
+114 LNLTINAQ
-122 PKYFPVIGKAIARRY
+122 PDYLPIIGAAIARRY
-137 SGVGVSESNF
+137 SGAEVSS
-147 GMDNYAWGGEH
+147 GMGGYAWGGER
-158 IQLQRLVLPEGSGGI
+158 IQLQRLVLPSY
-173 LLIAGEDQQYT
+173 LIEDGVVLVTGKDQQYT
-184 LIDVDGEIL
+184 LTDIDGEAL
-193 LTGSVGEVVIAKGI
+193 LTGSVGEVASTNGV
-207 EIFVSELVARVGTEF
+207 EVFVSELVAREGAEF
-222 NLNRSSRI
+222 NLSQSSRI
-230 NVINNLQAGI
+230 EAINDLQEEI
-240 KISERG
+240 KVSEKG
-246 KKTGILRISLDGD
+246 KKTGILRISLDGED
-259 NPELIVRVVDVV
+259 PALISRIIDSVA
-271 SNLYLRQNVERMS
+271 NLYLRQNVERMS
-284 EEAESGLKFLQQ
+284 EEAESGLKFLQR

-304 MEAAEIELNSYRTS
+304 MEAAEIELNSYRMS
-318 KSSVN
+318 KSSVD
-323 LTLEAQSLLNNVV
+323 LTLEAQSLLDRIIT
-336 AIEAKLAELEV
+336 IEAQLAELEV
-347 KRSDLS
+347 KRADIS
-353 KKYTEVHPIMVT
+353 KKYTDVHPIMIT
-365 LNNQEVK
+365 LVNHEAK
-372 LKEQLGKINT
+372 LKEQLEKINS
-382 RANSLPKTQ
+382 RAHGLPKTQ

-421 KAGMVG
+421 KAGTVG

-443 PKKSMIVLLSL
+443 PKKAMIVLLSL
-454 VLGLFLGIAVAFV
+454 VLGIFLGIAVAFV
-467 RRAMSKGVEDPDS
+467 RRAMNKGVEDPDS

-485 GIPVYANV
+485 GIPVYANI
-493 PLSIKQALFD
+493 PLSIKQALLD

-514 ILCEHDSKDQAIEGL
+514 ILCEHDPKDQAIEGL

-565 FAHVVAQANQKVLLI
+565 FAHTIAQSEQRVLLI
-580 DADMRKGHINKEYDI
+580 DADMRKGHINKEYDM
-595 TRGPGLSEL
+595 TRSPGLSEL

-610 KAVAVRSSG
+610 IKSAVRNTG

-646 YLSEFSKDYD
+646 YLGEFSKDYD

-695 QAVIK
+695 HAVTK

-730 YGYGKY
+730 YG
-736 GYGKY
+736 
-741 GNYNY
+741 NYNY

>member
-1 MNSEQL
+1 MANEVSTTGNTL
-7 VDNKVAMNNQE
+7 NNNQG
-18 FNNTED
+18 FDQSED
-24 EIDLSELLGTLIEAK
+24 EIDLSELIGTLIEAK

-46 GMFLVGGVFYALIA
+46 GVFLVVGVFYALVA

-76 GGMPGLSDFTEM
+76 GGMPGLGDLSDMLSTD
-88 FPADTAASTEIEI
+88 ALAATEIEI
-101 IKSRNIIGKVVDK
+101 IKSRNIIGKAVDK
-114 LDLTLNAT
+114 LNLTINAQ
-122 PKYFPVIGKAIARRY
+122 PDYLPIIGAAIARRY
-137 SGVGVSESNF
+137 SGAEVSS
-147 GMDNYAWGGEH
+147 GMGGYAWGGER
-158 IQLQRLVLPEGSGGI
+158 IQLQRLVLPSY
-173 LLIAGEDQQYT
+173 LIKDGVVLVTGKDQQYT
-184 LIDVDGEIL
+184 LTDIGGETL
-193 LTGSVGEVVIAKGI
+193 LTGSVGEVASANGV
-207 EIFVSELVARVGTEF
+207 EVFVSELVAREGAEF
-222 NLNRSSRI
+222 NLSQSSRI
-230 NVINNLQAGI
+230 KAINNLQGKI
-240 KISERG
+240 KVSEKG
-246 KKTGILRISLDGD
+246 KKTGILRISLDGED
-259 NPELIVRVVDVV
+259 PVLISRIIDSVA
-271 SNLYLRQNVERMS
+271 NLYLRQNVERMS
-284 EEAESGLKFLQQ
+284 EEAESGLKFLQK

-304 MEAAEIELNSYRTS
+304 MEAAEMELNSYRMS
-318 KSSVN
+318 KSSVD
-323 LTLEAQSLLNNVV
+323 LTLEAQSLLDRIIT
-336 AIEAKLAELEV
+336 IEAQLAELEV
-347 KRSDLS
+347 KRADIS
-353 KKYTEVHPIMVT
+353 KKYTDVHPIMIT
-365 LNNQEVK
+365 LVNHETK
-372 LKEQLGKINT
+372 LKEQLEKINSK
-382 RANSLPKTQ
+382 AHGLPKTQ
-391 QEILRLSRDVEVA
+391 QEVLRLSRDVEVA

-411 LNKVQ
+411 LNMVQ

-421 KAGMVG
+421 KAGTVG

-443 PKKSMIVLLSL
+443 PKKARIVLLSL
-454 VLGLFLGIAVAFV
+454 VLGIFLGIAVAFV
-467 RRAMSKGVEDPDS
+467 RRAMNKGVEDPDS

-485 GIPVYANV
+485 GIPVYANI
-493 PLSIKQALFD
+493 PLSIKQALLD

-514 ILCEHDSKDQAIEGL
+514 ILCEHDPKDQAIEGL

-565 FAHVVAQANQKVLLI
+565 FAHTIAQSEQRVLLI
-580 DADMRKGHINKEYDI
+580 DADMRKGHINKEYDM
-595 TRGPGLSEL
+595 TRSPGLSEL

-610 KAVAVRSSG
+610 IKSAVRNTG

-646 YLSEFSKDYD
+646 YLGEFSKDYD

-695 QAVIK
+695 HAVTK

-736 GYGKY
+736 G
-741 GNYNY
+741 NYNY

>member
-1 MNSEQL
+1 MANEVSTTGNTL
-7 VDNKVAMNNQE
+7 NNNQG
-18 FNNTED
+18 FDQSED
-24 EIDLSELLGTLIEAK
+24 EIDLSELIGTLIEAK

-46 GMFLVGGVFYALIA
+46 GLFLVAGVFYALVA

-76 GGMPGLSDFTEM
+76 GGMPGLGDLSDMLSTD
-88 FPADTAASTEIEI
+88 ALAATEIEI
-101 IKSRNIIGKVVDK
+101 IKSRNIIGKAVDK
-114 LDLTLNAT
+114 LNLTINAQ
-122 PKYFPVIGKAIARRY
+122 PDYLPIIGAAIARRY
-137 SGVGVSESNF
+137 SGAEVSS
-147 GMDNYAWGGEH
+147 GMGGYAWGGER
-158 IQLQRLVLPEGSGGI
+158 IQLQRLVLPSY
-173 LLIAGEDQQYT
+173 LIEDGVVLVTGKDQQYT
-184 LIDVDGEIL
+184 LTDIDGEVL
-193 LTGSVGEVVIAKGI
+193 LTGSVGEVASANGV
-207 EIFVSELVARVGTEF
+207 EVFVSELVAREGVEF
-222 NLNRSSRI
+222 NLSQISRI
-230 NVINNLQAGI
+230 EAINDLQEEI
-240 KISERG
+240 KVSEKG
-246 KKTGILRISLDGD
+246 KKTGILRISLDGED
-259 NPELIVRVVDVV
+259 PVLISRIIDSVA
-271 SNLYLRQNVERMS
+271 NLYLRQNVERMS
-284 EEAESGLKFLQQ
+284 EEAESGLKFLQK

-304 MEAAEIELNSYRTS
+304 MEAAEMELNSYRMS
-318 KSSVN
+318 KSSVD
-323 LTLEAQSLLNNVV
+323 LTLEAQSLLDRIIT
-336 AIEAKLAELEV
+336 IEAQLAELEV
-347 KRSDLS
+347 KRADIS
-353 KKYTEVHPIMVT
+353 KKYTDVHPIMIT
-365 LNNQEVK
+365 LVNHETK
-372 LKEQLGKINT
+372 LKEQLEKINSK
-382 RANSLPKTQ
+382 AHGLPKTQ
-391 QEILRLSRDVEVA
+391 QEVLRLSRDVEVA

-411 LNKVQ
+411 LNMVQ

-421 KAGMVG
+421 KAGTVG

-443 PKKSMIVLLSL
+443 PKKAMIALLSL
-454 VLGLFLGIAVAFV
+454 VLGIFLGVMVAFV
-467 RRAMSKGVEDPDS
+467 RRAMNKGVEDPDS

-485 GIPVYANV
+485 GIPVYANI
-493 PLSIKQALFD
+493 PLSVKQVLLD
-503 KDVAAGKAKHT
+503 KDIAAGKAKHT
-514 ILCEHDSKDQAIEGL
+514 ILCEHDPKDQAIEGL

-580 DADMRKGHINKEYDI
+580 DADMRKGHINKEYDM
-595 TRGPGLSEL
+595 TRSPGLSEL

-610 KAVAVRSSG
+610 KKTAVRNTG

-646 YLSEFSKDYD
+646 YLGEFSKDYD

-695 QAVIK
+695 HAVTK

-730 YGYGKY
+730 YG
-736 GYGKY
+736 
-741 GNYNY
+741 NYNY

>member
-1 MNSEQL
+1 MANEVSTTGNTL
-7 VDNKVAMNNQE
+7 NNNQG
-18 FNNTED
+18 FDQSED
-24 EIDLSELLGTLIEAK
+24 EIDLSELIGTLIEAK

-46 GMFLVGGVFYALIA
+46 GVFLVVGVFYALVA

-76 GGMPGLSDFTEM
+76 GGMPGLGDLSDMLSTD
-88 FPADTAASTEIEI
+88 ALAATEIEI
-101 IKSRNIIGKVVDK
+101 IKSRNIIGKAVDK
-114 LDLTLNAT
+114 LNLTINAQ
-122 PKYFPVIGKAIARRY
+122 PDYLPIIGAAIARRY
-137 SGVGVSESNF
+137 SGAEVSS
-147 GMDNYAWGGEH
+147 GMGSYAWGGER
-158 IQLQRLVLPEGSGGI
+158 IQLQRLVLPSY
-173 LLIAGEDQQYT
+173 LIKDGVVLVTGKDQQYT
-184 LIDVDGEIL
+184 LTDIDGEVL
-193 LTGSVGEVVIAKGI
+193 LTGSVGEVASTNGV
-207 EIFVSELVARVGTEF
+207 EVFVSELVAREGVEF
-222 NLNRSSRI
+222 NLSQSSRI
-230 NVINNLQAGI
+230 KAINNLQGKI
-240 KISERG
+240 KVSEKG
-246 KKTGILRISLDGD
+246 KKTGILRISLDGED
-259 NPELIVRVVDVV
+259 PVLISRIIDSVA
-271 SNLYLRQNVERMS
+271 NLYLRQNVERMS
-284 EEAESGLKFLQQ
+284 EEAESSLKFLQK

-304 MEAAEIELNSYRTS
+304 MEAAEMELNSYRMS
-318 KSSVN
+318 KSSVD
-323 LTLEAQSLLNNVV
+323 LTLEAQSLLDRIIT
-336 AIEAKLAELEV
+336 IEAQLAELEV
-347 KRSDLS
+347 KRADIS
-353 KKYTEVHPIMVT
+353 KKYTDVHPIMIT
-365 LNNQEVK
+365 LVNHETK
-372 LKEQLGKINT
+372 LKEQLEKINSK
-382 RANSLPKTQ
+382 AHGLPKTQ
-391 QEILRLSRDVEVA
+391 QEVLRLSRDVEVA

-411 LNKVQ
+411 LNMVQ

-421 KAGMVG
+421 KAGTVG

-443 PKKSMIVLLSL
+443 PKKAMIVLLSL
-454 VLGLFLGIAVAFV
+454 VLGIFLGVMVAFV
-467 RRAMSKGVEDPDS
+467 RRAMNKGVEDPDS

-485 GIPVYANV
+485 GIPVYANI
-493 PLSIKQALFD
+493 PLSVKQVLLD
-503 KDVAAGKAKHT
+503 KDIAAGKAKHT
-514 ILCEHDSKDQAIEGL
+514 ILCEHDPKDQAIEGL

-565 FAHVVAQANQKVLLI
+565 FAHTIAQSGQKVLLI
-580 DADMRKGHINKEYDI
+580 DADMRKGHINKEYGM
-595 TRGPGLSEL
+595 TRSPGLSEL

-610 KAVAVRSSG
+610 KKTAVRNTG

-646 YLSEFSKDYD
+646 YLGEFSKDYD

-695 QAVIK
+695 HAVTK

-730 YGYGKY
+730 YG
-736 GYGKY
+736 
-741 GNYNY
+741 NYNY

>member
-1 MNSEQL
+1 MANEVSTTGNTL
-7 VDNKVAMNNQE
+7 NNNQG
-18 FNNTED
+18 FDQSED
-24 EIDLSELLGTLIEAK
+24 EIDLSELIGTLIEAK

-46 GMFLVGGVFYALIA
+46 GVFLVVGVFYALVA

-76 GGMPGLSDFTEM
+76 GGMPGLGDLSDMLSTD
-88 FPADTAASTEIEI
+88 ALAATEIEI
-101 IKSRNIIGKVVDK
+101 IKSRNIIGKAVDK
-114 LDLTLNAT
+114 LNLTINAQ
-122 PKYFPVIGKAIARRY
+122 PDYLPIIGAAIARRY
-137 SGVGVSESNF
+137 SGAEVSS
-147 GMDNYAWGGEH
+147 GMGSYAWGGER
-158 IQLQRLVLPEGSGGI
+158 IQLQRLVLPSY
-173 LLIAGEDQQYT
+173 LIEDGVVLVTGKDQQYT
-184 LIDVDGEIL
+184 LTDIDGEVL
-193 LTGSVGEVVIAKGI
+193 LTGSVGEVASTNGV
-207 EIFVSELVARVGTEF
+207 EVFVSELVAREGAEF
-222 NLNRSSRI
+222 NLSQSSRI
-230 NVINNLQAGI
+230 KAINNLQGKI
-240 KISERG
+240 KVSEKG
-246 KKTGILRISLDGD
+246 KKTGILRISLDGED
-259 NPELIVRVVDVV
+259 PVLISRIIDSVA
-271 SNLYLRQNVERMS
+271 NLYLRQNVERMS
-284 EEAESGLKFLQQ
+284 EEAESGLKFLQK

-304 MEAAEIELNSYRTS
+304 MEAAEMELNSYRMS
-318 KSSVN
+318 KSSVD
-323 LTLEAQSLLNNVV
+323 LTLEAQSLLDRIIT
-336 AIEAKLAELEV
+336 IEAQLAELEV
-347 KRSDLS
+347 KRADIS
-353 KKYTEVHPIMVT
+353 KKYTDVHPIMIT
-365 LNNQEVK
+365 LVNHETK
-372 LKEQLGKINT
+372 LKEQLEKINSK
-382 RANSLPKTQ
+382 AHGLPKTQ
-391 QEILRLSRDVEVA
+391 QEVLRLSRDVEVA

-411 LNKVQ
+411 LNMVQ

-421 KAGMVG
+421 KAGTVG

-443 PKKSMIVLLSL
+443 PKKAMIVLLSL
-454 VLGLFLGIAVAFV
+454 VLGIFLGVMVAFV
-467 RRAMSKGVEDPDS
+467 RRAMNKGVEDPDS

-485 GIPVYANV
+485 GIPVYANI
-493 PLSIKQALFD
+493 PLSVKQVLLD
-503 KDVAAGKAKHT
+503 KDIAAGKAKRT
-514 ILCEHDSKDQAIEGL
+514 ILCEHDPKDQAIEGL

-580 DADMRKGHINKEYDI
+580 DADMRKGHINKEYDM
-595 TRGPGLSEL
+595 TRSPGLSEL

-610 KAVAVRSSG
+610 KKIAVRNTG

-646 YLSEFSKDYD
+646 YLGEFSKDYD

-695 QAVIK
+695 HAVTK

-736 GYGKY
+736 G
-741 GNYNY
+741 NYNY

>member
-1 MNSEQL
+1 MSNEQL
-7 VDNKVAMNNQE
+7 VDDKVAMNNQV
-18 FNNTED
+18 FSGAED

-46 GMFLVGGVFYALIA
+46 SVFLVGGVFYALIA

-65 ADAVLQIEEKS
+65 ADAILQIEEKS
-76 GGMPGLSDFTEM
+76 GGMPGLGDLSDMLTT
-88 FPADTAASTEIEI
+88 DTLAATEIEI
-101 IKSRNIIGKVVDK
+101 IKSRNIIGKAVDK
-114 LDLTLNAT
+114 LNLTLKAS
-122 PKYFPVIGKAIARRY
+122 PDYLPIIGKAIARRH
-137 SGVGVSESNF
+137 SGAGVAESSF
-147 GMDNYAWGGEH
+147 GMDSYAWGGER
-158 IQLQRLVLPEGSGGI
+158 IQLQRLVLSSYLSEDGVV
-173 LLIAGEDQQYT
+173 LIAGEGQQYT
-184 LIDVDGEIL
+184 LTDINGEVL
-193 LTGSVGEVVIAKGI
+193 LMGKVGEVVSANGV
-207 EIFVSELVARVGTEF
+207 EVFVAELVARVGTEF
-222 NLNRSSRI
+222 DLNQSSRI
-230 NVINNLQAGI
+230 KAINDLQEGI

-246 KKTGILRISLDGD
+246 KKTGILRISLDGE
-259 NPELIVRVVDVV
+259 NPELIARIVGTVA
-271 SNLYLRQNVERMS
+271 SLYLRQNVERMS
-284 EEAESGLKFLQQ
+284 EQAESSLKFLQQ

-318 KSSVN
+318 KSSVD
-323 LTLEAQSLLNNVV
+323 LTLEAQSLLNKVV
-336 AIEAKLAELEV
+336 TIETQLAELEV

-353 KKYTEVHPIMVT
+353 KKYTEVHPIMMT
-365 LNNQEVK
+365 LSNQEAK
-372 LKEQLGKINT
+372 LKEQLEQINT
-382 RANSLPKTQ
+382 KAHGLPKTQ

-421 KAGMVG
+421 KAGTVG

-443 PKKSMIVLLSL
+443 PKKAMIVLLSL

-467 RRAMSKGVEDPDS
+467 RRAMNKGVEDPDA
-480 IEKNI
+480 IEKNV
-485 GIPVYANV
+485 GIPVYANI
-493 PLSIKQALFD
+493 PLSIKQALLD

-580 DADMRKGHINKEYDI
+580 DADMRKGHINKEYDM

-604 ITGEVD
+604 IIGEVD
-610 KAVAVRSSG
+610 KATAVRNSG
-619 FENVDVLTTGNM
+619 FKNVDVLTTGNL

-646 YLSEFSKDYD
+646 YLNEFSKDYD

-695 QAVIK
+695 QAVTK

-717 QPRKGYGKYGYGK
+717 QPRKGYGKYG
-730 YGYGKY
+730 
-736 GYGKY
+736 
-741 GNYNY
+741 NYNY

>member
-1 MNSEQL
+1 MANEVSTTGNTL
-7 VDNKVAMNNQE
+7 NNNQG
-18 FNNTED
+18 FDQSED
-24 EIDLSELLGTLIEAK
+24 EIDLSELIGTLIEAK

-46 GMFLVGGVFYALIA
+46 GVFLVVGVFYALVA

-76 GGMPGLSDFTEM
+76 GGMPGLGDLSDMLTTD
-88 FPADTAASTEIEI
+88 ALAATEIEI
-101 IKSRNIIGKVVDK
+101 IKSRNIIGKAVDK
-114 LDLTLNAT
+114 LNLTINAQ
-122 PKYFPVIGKAIARRY
+122 PDYLPIIGAAIARRY
-137 SGVGVSESNF
+137 SGAEVSS
-147 GMDNYAWGGEH
+147 GMGSYAWGGER
-158 IQLQRLVLPEGSGGI
+158 IQLQRLVLPSY
-173 LLIAGEDQQYT
+173 LIEDGVALVTGKDQQYT
-184 LIDVDGEIL
+184 LTDIGGETL
-193 LTGSVGEVVIAKGI
+193 LTGSVGEVASANGV
-207 EIFVSELVARVGTEF
+207 EVFVSELVAREGAEF
-222 NLNRSSRI
+222 NLSQSSRI
-230 NVINNLQAGI
+230 KAINNLQGKI
-240 KISERG
+240 KVSEKG
-246 KKTGILRISLDGD
+246 KKTGILRISLDGED
-259 NPELIVRVVDVV
+259 PVLISRIIDSVA
-271 SNLYLRQNVERMS
+271 NLYLRQNVERMS
-284 EEAESGLKFLQQ
+284 EEAESGLKFLQK

-304 MEAAEIELNSYRTS
+304 MEAAEMELNSYRMS
-318 KSSVN
+318 KSSVD
-323 LTLEAQSLLNNVV
+323 LTLEAQSLLDRIIT
-336 AIEAKLAELEV
+336 IEAQLAELEV
-347 KRSDLS
+347 KRADIS
-353 KKYTEVHPIMVT
+353 KKYTDVHPIMIT
-365 LNNQEVK
+365 LVNHETK
-372 LKEQLGKINT
+372 LKEQLEKINSK
-382 RANSLPKTQ
+382 AHGLPKTQ
-391 QEILRLSRDVEVA
+391 QEVLRLSRDVEVA

-411 LNKVQ
+411 LNMVQ

-421 KAGMVG
+421 KAGTVG

-443 PKKSMIVLLSL
+443 PKKAMIVLLSL
-454 VLGLFLGIAVAFV
+454 VLGIFLGVMVAFV
-467 RRAMSKGVEDPDS
+467 RRAMNKGVEDPDS

-485 GIPVYANV
+485 GIPVYANI
-493 PLSIKQALFD
+493 PLSVKQVLLD
-503 KDVAAGKAKHT
+503 KDIAAGKAKHT
-514 ILCEHDSKDQAIEGL
+514 ILCEHDPKDQAIEGL

-580 DADMRKGHINKEYDI
+580 DADMRKGHINKEYDM
-595 TRGPGLSEL
+595 TRSPGLSEL

-610 KAVAVRSSG
+610 KKTAVRNTG

-646 YLSEFSKDYD
+646 YLGEFSKDYD

-695 QAVIK
+695 HAVTK

-730 YGYGKY
+730 YG
-736 GYGKY
+736 
-741 GNYNY
+741 NYNY